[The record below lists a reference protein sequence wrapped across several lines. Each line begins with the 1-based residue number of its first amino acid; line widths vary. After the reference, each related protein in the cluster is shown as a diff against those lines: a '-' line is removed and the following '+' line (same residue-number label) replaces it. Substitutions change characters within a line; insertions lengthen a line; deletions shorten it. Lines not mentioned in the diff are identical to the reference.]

1 MGFAVVRH
9 ASLSSVWLF
18 PAGLWLQRNDISTAD
33 RIDIVG
39 PLVHHGATLI
49 QIFRAVIGSTYCIP
63 LFVREL
69 AFYYIG
75 PEAHFVER
83 GGGHRSE
90 AMNSGATMVAH
101 AV

>member
-1 MGFAVVRH
+1 MLPRCPSEYFA
-9 ASLSSVWLF
+9 WLF

-39 PLVHHGATLI
+39 PLVHHGATLV
-49 QIFRAVIGSTYCIP
+49 QVFRTIIGSTDCIL

-75 PEAHFVER
+75 PEPHLVER

-90 AMNSGATMVAH
+90 AMHRRAAVIAH